1 MVQGCTVLS
10 SAGAGAIFISHISL
24 LVARITQ
31 LKAHSLKLVAHSSQ
45 LVVHVLVLYTRC
57 VYLIP
62 GRPKSSALRCADSFF
77 HEICF
82 IALSVLKS
90 FCFSLFRQSFTW
102 LAVADPP
109 FIFLSLPPPI
119 LRYSDFMKSLVTAR
133 KSFIR
138 SRKLSRRST
147 MTTLRREH
155 SYKRLS
161 KGEIWERAAAA
172 AVQKNRTPTVSVAGI
187 AAEVENDRRESVMK
201 LTQAHDV
208 LV

>member
-1 MVQGCTVLS
+1 MIWEWDTPLQHTASEHNLAPNCPVGHRKNLIRKNRTENE
-10 SAGAGAIFISHISL
+10 
-24 LVARITQ
+24 
-31 LKAHSLKLVAHSSQ
+31 KLQ
-45 LVVHVLVLYTRC
+45 RTRC

-62 GRPKSSALRCADSFF
+62 GRPKSSALRWADSFF
-77 HEICF
+77 HKMCF

-90 FCFSLFRQSFTW
+90 FCFNLFRQSFTW
-102 LAVADPP
+102 SAVADPP

-147 MTTLRREH
+147 MTTLRRER
-155 SYKRLS
+155 SSKWLS
-161 KGEIWERAAAA
+161 KGEIWERASAAA
-172 AVQKNRTPTVSVAGI
+172 DQRNRTPMVSIAGI

-201 LTQAHDV
+201 HAQAHDMSV
-208 LV
+208 